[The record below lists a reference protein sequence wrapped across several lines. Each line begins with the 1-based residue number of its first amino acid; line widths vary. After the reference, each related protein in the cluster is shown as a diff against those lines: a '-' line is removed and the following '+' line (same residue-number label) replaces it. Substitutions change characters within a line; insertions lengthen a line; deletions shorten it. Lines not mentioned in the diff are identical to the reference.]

1 MSSIREVAK
10 LANVS
15 IATVSRVLNND
26 TTYKMTEETKKR
38 VLDAIEQLNYNF
50 AAKQRKKPTKKPNP
64 SALHPKIGCIL
75 RVTRKGY
82 NDPYYMSVL
91 AGVEKHLHENS
102 IDLTFMKTASSLH
115 DYHSLV
121 SAFQSPIDGLILM
134 DPMSDYAYEYMKK
147 QVPHI
152 VGIDTL
158 RSDIDDVGYDH
169 LQNGILATK
178 HLIEKGHKKI
188 GFIGGSGKSG
198 DIKESQRYQGYLIAM
213 YNAGLPIHE
222 DWIIDCNW
230 NEDECGE
237 KVSILCQSN
246 CYPTAFFAA
255 SDLMAMAAMRSFYMN
270 NIAVPE
276 QVAVIGMSDIEMS
289 QYSNPPLTTYHVPKE
304 EIGRTAAHLLLSRI
318 NGYQTLPQKIILPTT
333 FIERNST

>member
-10 LANVS
+10 LADVS

-50 AAKQRKKPTKKPNP
+50 AAKQRKKPTKPNT

-91 AGVEKHLHENS
+91 TGVEKYLHENS
-102 IDLTFMKTASSLH
+102 IDLTFMKTASSLY

-134 DPMSDYAYEYMKK
+134 DPMSDSAYEYIKK

-178 HLIEKGHKKI
+178 HLIEKGHKEI
-188 GFIGGSGKSG
+188 GFIGGSGDSG
-198 DIKESQRYQGYLIAM
+198 NIKESQRYQGYLIAM
-213 YNAGLPIHE
+213 YHAGLPIHE
-222 DWIIDCNW
+222 DWVIDCNW

-237 KVSILCQSN
+237 KVSMLCQSN

-270 NIAVPE
+270 NMAVPE

>member
-38 VLDAIEQLNYNF
+38 VNDAAAQLNYIF
-50 AAKQRKKPTKKPNP
+50 VPKQRKKPTKSNP
-64 SALHPKIGCIL
+64 LHAQPKIGCVL

-91 AGVEKHLHENS
+91 TGVEKYLQDNS
-102 IDLTFMKTASSLH
+102 VDLVFIKTTLALH
-115 DYHSLV
+115 DHNSLI
-121 SAFQSPIDGLILM
+121 SAFQNPIDGLILM
-134 DPMSDYAYEYMKK
+134 DPMSDYAYEYIKK

-158 RSDIDDVGYDH
+158 RRDIDDVGYDH
-169 LQNGILATK
+169 LQNGIWATK

-188 GFIGGSGKSG
+188 GFIGGSGVSG
-198 DIKESQRYQGYLIAM
+198 NLKESQRYQGYLIAM
-213 YNAGLPIHE
+213 HSAGLPIQE
-222 DWIIDCNW
+222 EWVIDCNW
-230 NEDECGE
+230 NEDKCGE
-237 KVSILCQSN
+237 QVSALCQTN

-255 SDLMAMAAMRSFYMN
+255 SDLMAMAAMRSFYIN

-304 EIGRTAAHLLLSRI
+304 EIGKTAAHLLLSRI
-318 NGYQTLPQKIILPTT
+318 NGYHTLPQKIILPTS
-333 FIERNST
+333 FIQRNST